1 MATNGITTL
10 GNRTFLFGAS
20 SGIDTSTLIEAAYNQ
35 RKAEADKIDVKVT
48 NNTNRMTALST
59 LQSLG
64 QAVQD
69 SLSALKKNYSVLN
82 TDSSSFDARTGTLSS
97 SSTTPATSL
106 VSVSIDPGTALGSYE
121 IEVSSKATAQRVGGN
136 SATTDKDA
144 DLGYTGT
151 FDIMAAGGTAS
162 TINVTSDMSL
172 SELATAINAVKG
184 STGVS
189 ASVLKTSET
198 GYQLILSATN
208 TNKAI
213 TVSNITGTDVL
224 QNLGV
229 LDSGG
234 AFVNE
239 LQPAQGATV
248 LFDGVPVTRDDNDFS
263 DVLDGISVNVLNS
276 EPGTTIQL
284 QVTTDT
290 SAVKDDILS
299 FTEAYNNLRD
309 FILTQQKVTDGE
321 VSTDAVL
328 FGDTMLKSMATSLQ
342 NLIGG
347 SYGTGGGNLETLQ
360 ELGIKVGSDGKLTV
374 NESTL
379 DDALLNNFDE
389 VRSIFETSATVDNS
403 EFKIVTNTSQTKS
416 MSFALDITYSGGA
429 ITSVSV
435 GGDNSLFDISGTLI
449 TGKAGTAYEGLSF
462 AYVGTTSTTVNVDIT
477 QGLADLFSNTSNNY
491 TDSVNGLIQ
500 DEVVRLDDINTQ
512 LEDRSARVLE
522 RASAFRENLIDK
534 YARLES
540 QMAAAQT
547 TLAQI
552 QAILNA
558 GNNNN
563 N

>member
-20 SGIDTSTLIEAAYNQ
+20 SGIDTSALIEAAYKQ

-69 SLSALKKNYSVLN
+69 SLSSLKRNYSILN
-82 TDSSSFDARTGTLSS
+82 ADTSAFDSRTGTLSS
-97 SSTTPATSL
+97 SSTTPATNL
-106 VSVSIDPGTALGSYE
+106 VNVTIDPGTPLGSYE

-136 SATTDKDA
+136 SSTANKDA
-144 DLGYTGT
+144 DLGYAGT
-151 FDIMAAGGTAS
+151 FDIVAAGGTAS
-162 TINVTSDMSL
+162 TINVTSDMSI
-172 SELATAINAVKG
+172 SEIASAVNAVKG
-184 STGVS
+184 TTGVS
-189 ASVLKTSET
+189 ASVLKTSES

-213 TVSNITGTDVL
+213 TVSNITGTDAL

-229 LDSGG
+229 IDSGG

-263 DVLDGISVNVLNS
+263 DVLDGINVNVLNA
-276 EPGTTIQL
+276 EPGTKIQL
-284 QVTTDT
+284 QVTNDT
-290 SAVKDDILS
+290 STVKNDIMS

-321 VSTDAVL
+321 VATDAVL
-328 FGDTMLKSMATSLQ
+328 FGDTMLKNMATSLQ

-347 SYGTGGGNLETLQ
+347 SYGQGSGNLETLQ

-379 DDALLNNFDE
+379 DDALLNNFDQ
-389 VRSIFETSATVDNS
+389 VRSIFETAATVDNA
-403 EFKIVTNTSQTKS
+403 EFKIVTNNSQTKS

-429 ITSVSV
+429 ITSVFV
-435 GGDNSLFDISGTLI
+435 GGDNSLFDVSGTLI
-449 TGKAGTAYEGLSF
+449 TGKAGTIYEGMSF
-462 AYVGTTSTTVNVDIT
+462 AYVGTSSTTVNVDIK
-477 QGLADLFSNTSNNY
+477 QGLADLFSNTANNY
-491 TDSVNGLIQ
+491 TDSVKGLFQ
-500 DEVVRLDDINTQ
+500 DEINRLDEINTQ
-512 LEDRSARVLE
+512 LEDRSAQVLE
-522 RASAFRENLIDK
+522 RANSFRENLIDK

-540 QMAAAQT
+540 QMSAAQT

-558 GNNNN
+558 GNNDN
-563 N
+563 

>member
-20 SGIDTSTLIEAAYNQ
+20 SGIDTTSLITAAYNQ
-35 RKAEADKIDVKVT
+35 RKAEADKLDLKVT
-48 NNTNRMTALST
+48 SNTTKMTALST

-64 QAVQD
+64 KAVQD
-69 SLSALKKNYSVLN
+69 SLSSLKKNYSVLTPN
-82 TDSSSFDARTGTLSS
+82 ASAFDARSGTLSS
-97 SSTTPATSL
+97 SSTTPATNL
-106 VSVSIDPGTALGSYE
+106 VSVSIDPGTPLGSYE
-121 IEVSSKATAQRVGGN
+121 IEVSTKASAQRVGGN
-136 SATTDKDA
+136 STTTDKDA
-144 DLGYTGT
+144 DLGFTGT
-151 FDIMAAGGTAS
+151 FDIGAAGGTAS
-162 TINVTSDMSL
+162 TINVTSDMSI
-172 SELATAINAVKG
+172 SEVASAINAVKG

-189 ASVLKTSET
+189 ASVLKTSES

-213 TVSNITGTDVL
+213 TVSNVTGTDVM
-224 QNLGV
+224 QGLG
-229 LDSGG
+229 LTNAGG
-234 AFVNE
+234 SFVNE

-263 DVLDGISVNVLNS
+263 DVLDGVNVNVLNA
-276 EPGTTIQL
+276 EPGTKIQL
-284 QVTTDT
+284 QVTNDT
-290 SAVKDDILS
+290 SAVKNDILN

-309 FILTQQKVTDGE
+309 FILAQQKVTDGE

-328 FGDTMLKSMATSLQ
+328 FGDTMLKNMTTSLQ
-342 NLIGG
+342 GLIGG
-347 SYGTGGGNLETLQ
+347 NYGQGGGNLQTLQ

-379 DDALLNNFDE
+379 DDKLMTNFDQ
-389 VRSIFETSATVDNS
+389 VRAIFETSATVDNA

-429 ITSVSV
+429 ITNVSV
-435 GGDNSLFDISGTLI
+435 GGDNTLFTVNGSLI
-449 TGKAGTAYEGLSF
+449 TGKAGTAYEGMSF
-462 AYVGTTSTTVNVDIT
+462 AYVGTSSTTVNVGVS
-477 QGLADLFSNTSNNY
+477 QGLADLFSNTANNF

-500 DEVVRLDDINTQ
+500 GEVVRLDEINTT

-522 RASAFRENLIDK
+522 RADAFRETLIDK
-534 YARLES
+534 YSRLES
-540 QMAAAQT
+540 QMSAAQT

-558 GNNNN
+558 GNKNN
-563 N
+563 

>member
-20 SGIDTSTLIEAAYNQ
+20 SGIDTSALIEAAYNQ

-48 NNTNRMTALST
+48 KNTNRMTALST

-69 SLSALKKNYSVLN
+69 SLSSLKKNYSILN
-82 TDSSSFDARTGTLSS
+82 TDSSAFDARSGTLSS
-97 SSTTPATSL
+97 SSTTPATNL
-106 VSVSIDPGTALGSYE
+106 VSVSIDPGTPLGSYE

-136 SATTDKDA
+136 STTSDKDA

-151 FDIMAAGGTAS
+151 FDIAAAGGAAS
-162 TINVTSDMSL
+162 TINVTSDMSI
-172 SELATAINAVKG
+172 SEIASAINAVKG
-184 STGVS
+184 ATGVS
-189 ASVLKTSET
+189 ASVLKTSES

-213 TVSNITGTDVL
+213 SVSNITGTDAL

-229 LDSGG
+229 IDSGG

-263 DVLDGISVNVLNS
+263 DVLEGINVNILNA
-276 EPGTTIQL
+276 EPGTKIQL
-284 QVTTDT
+284 QVTNDT
-290 SAVKDDILS
+290 SSVKNGIMN

-309 FILTQQKVTDGE
+309 FILTQQKVSDGE

-328 FGDTMLKSMATSLQ
+328 FGDTMLKNMATSMQ

-347 SYGTGGGNLETLQ
+347 NYGQGGGKLETLQ

-379 DDALLNNFDE
+379 DDALMNNFDQ
-389 VRSIFETSATVDNS
+389 VRSIFETSATVDNA
-403 EFKIVTNTSQTKS
+403 EFRIVTNNSQTKS
-416 MSFALDITYSGGA
+416 MAFALDITYSGGA
-429 ITSVSV
+429 ITGVSV
-435 GGDNSLFDISGTLI
+435 GGNSSLFDINGTLI
-449 TGKAGTAYEGLSF
+449 TGKAGTAYEGMSF
-462 AYVGTTSTTVNVDIT
+462 AYVGTSSTTVNVGIT
-477 QGLADLFSNTSNNY
+477 QGLADLFSNAANNF
-491 TDSVNGLIQ
+491 TDPTKGIIQ
-500 DEVVRLDDINTQ
+500 GEVVRLDEINAQ

-558 GNNNN
+558 GNKNN
-563 N
+563 